1 MRDFTKIADTMILH
15 NKRVHFAVIAIT
27 AFMIPGFLSSLTPID
42 IEAYNMDSPE
52 LEANDVMREEFSGA
66 GNIWGFGIFVRN
78 TEHMGDNPSEISMIQ
93 PFPGVSVGLENPKA
107 GCSTSRSSERST
119 RKPRY

>member
-1 MRDFTKIADTMILH
+1 MRDFSKIADAMINH
-15 NKRVHFAVIAIT
+15 NKRVHAAVIVIT

-66 GNIWGFGIFVRN
+66 GNILSLI
-78 TEHMGDNPSEISMIQ
+78 HI
-93 PFPGVSVGLENPKA
+93 
-107 GCSTSRSSERST
+107 
-119 RKPRY
+119 